1 MAVESRERTVSM
13 AITRTRSTQVQP
25 TPLLGNTATWPI
37 VLALIPLG
45 AAITVYLR
53 YSLNYIGVDFD
64 VYHGGAKTLLAG
76 SPLYDFFTAQ
86 QLPFTYPPVA
96 AIAFAPLALF
106 PVAVAAAG
114 WTFFSVLA
122 MEVLIWLILGQIGTT
137 GPTARSRWTV
147 VATVLA
153 LPLGPVGFNLW
164 MVQIN
169 ILLMLLIWADL
180 FRRTGRFRGVGIG
193 IAAGIKLIPLI
204 FVLYLLFTRRFREA
218 LTALATFAGTVLLGF
233 LLIPKDSVQYWFHT
247 VAEVDRITLNGRILY
262 FDTSLNGL
270 LGRLNVPDP
279 TLTYIVL
286 GGVVGALGL
295 ALSVWA
301 SRRGRELVGVMS
313 CGITSLLVSPVS
325 WVTHWMWI
333 IPLLMM
339 WAARAWRGRLVA
351 EMFGVVVL
359 WSGCVASCYWV
370 VLIMLESPVPEAMPR
385 IFPHMYLAI
394 GVGTL
399 IVFALYL
406 RRTARFETSHSID
419 R

>member
-1 MAVESRERTVSM
+1 M
-13 AITRTRSTQVQP
+13 AITRTRSTQVRP
-25 TPLLGNTATWPI
+25 TPLLGTTAAWPI

-53 YSLNYIGVDFD
+53 YALNYIGVDFD
-64 VYHGGAKTLLAG
+64 VYYGAAKTLLAG
-76 SPLYDFFTAQ
+76 SPVYDFFTAQ
-86 QLPFTYPPVA
+86 QLPFTYPPAA
-96 AIAFAPLALF
+96 AIAFAPLTLF
-106 PVAVAAAG
+106 PVAVLAAC

-122 MEVLIWLILGQIGTT
+122 MEVLIWLILGQIGTN

-164 MVQIN
+164 MVQVNVFLI
-169 ILLMLLIWADL
+169 LLIWVDM
-180 FRRTGRFRGVGIG
+180 FTRTGRFRGVGIG

-204 FVLYLLFTRRFREA
+204 FVLYLLFTRRFRPA
-218 LTALATFAGTVLLGF
+218 LTALATFAGTILLGF
-233 LLIPKDSVQYWFHT
+233 LLIPKDSVRYWFHA
-247 VAEVDRITLNGRILY
+247 VADVSRVTLNDRLPY

-270 LGRLNVPDP
+270 LARLNVPD
-279 TLTYIVL
+279 LTVTYVVL

-301 SRRGRELVGVMS
+301 SRRGRELIGVMS
-313 CGITSLLVSPVS
+313 CGMTSLLVSPVS
-325 WVTHWMWI
+325 WVPHWMWI

-351 EMFGVVVL
+351 EMFGVVAL

-370 VLIMLESPVPEAMPR
+370 VLIMLEQPVPEAMPR
-385 IFPHMYLAI
+385 IFPHMYLAT

-406 RRTARFETSHSID
+406 RRTARLETVHSID